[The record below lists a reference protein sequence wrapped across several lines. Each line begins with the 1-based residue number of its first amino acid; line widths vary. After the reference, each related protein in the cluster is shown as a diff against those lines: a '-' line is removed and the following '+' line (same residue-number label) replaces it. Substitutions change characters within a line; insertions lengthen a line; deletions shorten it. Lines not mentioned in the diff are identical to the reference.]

1 MSDSLSEFWHF
12 VWQKYFETKGSILRN
27 VVVLG
32 QSKNLWDSSESLF
45 WILTFCLN
53 PEEDKKFMTK
63 SNNLTKAVILVHKSK
78 FSIFSW
84 KNCLNSDGS
93 RLFWIQT
100 LPPLHWGR
108 SPAAWLQGLHLFC
121 GRGSLFLI
129 VVAHLIAHRRPQTRL
144 RYQTFWLPKL
154 KRNKSTSHETVP
166 KY

>member
-1 MSDSLSEFWHF
+1 MRTCLTVCLKLSTLSDRMFLRPTVWFWGTWLFWDKNKNLRDLSELLF
-12 VWQKYFETKGSILRN
+12 LN
-27 VVVLG
+27 
-32 QSKNLWDSSESLF
+32 SESRRR
-45 WILTFCLN
+45 
-53 PEEDKKFMTK
+53 KKFMTK
-63 SNNLTKAVILVHKSK
+63 SNNLTKAVILVHKSN

-84 KNCLNSDGS
+84 KNYLNSDGS